1 MAQPADIQDGPTAL
15 LLAFSPLW
23 TLIRTRRTVYQEV
36 GCHGQKQRRE
46 SRSGLETQLL

>member
-1 MAQPADIQDGPTAL
+1 MAQPADIQDGPAGL

-23 TLIRTRRTVYQEV
+23 TLIRTRCTVHQEV

-46 SRSGLETQLL
+46 GRSGLETQIL